1 MEMALANITITY
13 FTCQAKINKKL
24 NIFFII
30 FLETI
35 LGKMV
40 ESDLRANCP
49 FYLLM
54 LQPPLGLQELL
65 LTAL

>member
-1 MEMALANITITY
+1 M
-13 FTCQAKINKKL
+13 
-24 NIFFII
+24 
-30 FLETI
+30 
-35 LGKMV
+35 